1 MNPADEMAA
10 KIEPTEG
17 QSAGAVAGS
26 NDQIEEQLR
35 ATLKELQR
43 NQSKLA
49 EDLQSHLLRISHHL
63 DYETSE
69 RKAVYDRLRAID
81 NQTKRT
87 LESQAKRRGSRGFVR
102 YLVAICVGVA
112 ATLAWQSYGE
122 TAKQIVA
129 TRAPELGWSPEVK
142 QMIASG
148 IQQLGWTKPAA
159 GPESTAVRSSVPET
173 PQAAPVAQTAPEN
186 VAPKAPTAPSLD
198 PEQVHQ
204 IALDVAALRQTVEQ
218 LTAVQNQM
226 ARAVARQEAAL
237 VDILVKMPEPPP
249 QSRGR

>member
-10 KIEPTEG
+10 KTVTAEG

-87 LESQAKRRGSRGFVR
+87 LESQAKRRGSRGFAR
-102 YLVAICVGVA
+102 YLVAICIGVA

-122 TAKQIVA
+122 AAKQIIA
-129 TRAPELGWSPEVK
+129 TRAPELGWSPEAK
-142 QMIASG
+142 QMIASWV
-148 IQQLGWTKPAA
+148 QQLGWTKPLAV
-159 GPESTAVRSSVPET
+159 ESK
-173 PQAAPVAQTAPEN
+173 AAPVTQTAPEK
-186 VAPKAPTAPSLD
+186 VAPKAPAAPSLD

-204 IALDVAALRQTVEQ
+204 IALDVAALRQTVEL

-237 VDILVKMPEPPP
+237 VDILVKMPERPP
-249 QSRGR
+249 QSR

>member
-87 LESQAKRRGSRGFVR
+87 LESQAKRQGSRGFVR

-129 TRAPELGWSPEVK
+129 TRAPELGWSPEAK
-142 QMIASG
+142 QMIASS
-148 IQQLGWTKPAA
+148 IQWIGLTKPPA
-159 GPESTAVRSSVPET
+159 GSEK
-173 PQAAPVAQTAPEN
+173 QAAPVAQTAPTTG
-186 VAPKAPTAPSLD
+186 APKEPAAPSLD
-198 PEQVHQ
+198 WEQTQ
-204 IALDVAALRQTVEQ
+204 QMARDLAALRQNVDQ
-218 LTAVQNQM
+218 LIASQNQM
-226 ARAVARQEAAL
+226 ARQMARL
-237 VDILVKMPEPPP
+237 
-249 QSRGR
+249 QSDL

>member
-10 KIEPTEG
+10 KTVTAEG

-87 LESQAKRRGSRGFVR
+87 LESQAKRRGSRGFAR
-102 YLVAICVGVA
+102 YLVAICIGVA

-122 TAKQIVA
+122 AAKQIIA
-129 TRAPELGWSPEVK
+129 TRAPELGWSPEAK
-142 QMIASG
+142 QMIASWV
-148 IQQLGWTKPAA
+148 QQLGWTKPLAV
-159 GPESTAVRSSVPET
+159 ESK
-173 PQAAPVAQTAPEN
+173 AAPVTQTAPEK
-186 VAPKAPTAPSLD
+186 VAPK
-198 PEQVHQ
+198 EQVHQ
-204 IALDVAALRQTVEQ
+204 IALDVAALRQTVEL

>member
-10 KIEPTEG
+10 KTVTAES

-87 LESQAKRRGSRGFVR
+87 LESQAKRRGSRGFAR
-102 YLVAICVGVA
+102 YLVAICIGVA

-122 TAKQIVA
+122 AAKQVIA
-129 TRAPELGWSPEVK
+129 TSAPELGW
-142 QMIASG
+142 
-148 IQQLGWTKPAA
+148 
-159 GPESTAVRSSVPET
+159 
-173 PQAAPVAQTAPEN
+173 
-186 VAPKAPTAPSLD
+186 
-198 PEQVHQ
+198 
-204 IALDVAALRQTVEQ
+204 
-218 LTAVQNQM
+218 
-226 ARAVARQEAAL
+226 
-237 VDILVKMPEPPP
+237 
-249 QSRGR
+249 

>member
-10 KIEPTEG
+10 KTVTAEG

-87 LESQAKRRGSRGFVR
+87 LESQAKRRGSRGLR
-102 YLVAICVGVA
+102 PLPGCYLYWCCSNLGLAILRRGGKTDNRNKGSRTWLVAGGEA
-112 ATLAWQSYGE
+112 DDRKLGPATWLDE
-122 TAKQIVA
+122 
-129 TRAPELGWSPEVK
+129 
-142 QMIASG
+142 
-148 IQQLGWTKPAA
+148 AA
-159 GPESTAVRSSVPET
+159 GRRKQSGTRYPDCAREGRAESARCPLPRPGAGASDSTGCRRATANR
-173 PQAAPVAQTAPEN
+173 
-186 VAPKAPTAPSLD
+186 
-198 PEQVHQ
+198 
-204 IALDVAALRQTVEQ
+204 
-218 LTAVQNQM
+218 
-226 ARAVARQEAAL
+226 
-237 VDILVKMPEPPP
+237 
-249 QSRGR
+249 

>member
-10 KIEPTEG
+10 KTVTAEG

-87 LESQAKRRGSRGFVR
+87 LESQAKRRGSRGFAR
-102 YLVAICVGVA
+102 YLVAICIGVA
-112 ATLAWQSYGE
+112 ATLAWQSYSE
-122 TAKQIVA
+122 AAKQIIA
-129 TRAPELGWSPEVK
+129 TRAPELGWSPEAK
-142 QMIASG
+142 QMIASWV
-148 IQQLGWTKPAA
+148 QQLGWTKPLAV
-159 GPESTAVRSSVPET
+159 ESK
-173 PQAAPVAQTAPEN
+173 AAPVTQTAPEK
-186 VAPKAPTAPSLD
+186 VAPKAPAAPSLD

-204 IALDVAALRQTVEQ
+204 IALDVAALRQTVEL

>member
-1 MNPADEMAA
+1 MNPADEEAA

-17 QSAGAVAGS
+17 QSSGAVAGS
-26 NDQIEEQLR
+26 NDQIEEQLG

-49 EDLQSHLLRISHHL
+49 EDLQSHFLRISHHL

-69 RKAVYDRLRAID
+69 RKAIHDRLRAID

-87 LESQAKRRGSRGFVR
+87 LESQAKRQGSRGFVR

-129 TRAPELGWSPEVK
+129 TRAPELGWSPEAE
-142 QMIASG
+142 QMIASS
-148 IQQLGWTKPAA
+148 IQWYRPVPKSKRHPSRRLPRR
-159 GPESTAVRSSVPET
+159 RSRRKS
-173 PQAAPVAQTAPEN
+173 
-186 VAPKAPTAPSLD
+186 
-198 PEQVHQ
+198 
-204 IALDVAALRQTVEQ
+204 
-218 LTAVQNQM
+218 
-226 ARAVARQEAAL
+226 
-237 VDILVKMPEPPP
+237 PPP
-249 QSRGR
+249 RPSTGSRCSRWRAILLRCDKTSISLSPVKTRWRDRWPRYSPTLWTYF

>member
-1 MNPADEMAA
+1 MNPADEEAA

-17 QSAGAVAGS
+17 QSSGAVAGS
-26 NDQIEEQLR
+26 NDQIEEQLG

-49 EDLQSHLLRISHHL
+49 EDLQSHFLRISHHF

-69 RKAVYDRLRAID
+69 RKAIHGRLRAID

-87 LESQAKRRGSRGFVR
+87 PESQAKRRGSRGFVR

-129 TRAPELGWSPEVK
+129 TRAPELGWSPEAK
-142 QMIASG
+142 QMIASS
-148 IQQLGWTKPAA
+148 IQWIGLTKPPA
-159 GPESTAVRSSVPET
+159 GSEK
-173 PQAAPVAQTAPEN
+173 QAAPVAQTAPTT
-186 VAPKAPTAPSLD
+186 VAPKEPAAPSLD
-198 PEQVHQ
+198 REQMQ
-204 IALDVAALRQTVEQ
+204 QMARDLAALRQNVDQ
-218 LTAVQNQM
+218 LIASQNQM
-226 ARAVARQEAAL
+226 ARQMARLQSDL
-237 VDILVKMPEPPP
+237 VDVLLKMPEP
-249 QSRGR
+249 QRRERQ

>member
-49 EDLQSHLLRISHHL
+49 EDLQSHLSRIGHHL

-69 RKAVYDRLRAID
+69 RKAIHDRLRAID

-129 TRAPELGWSPEVK
+129 TRAPELGWSPEAK
-142 QMIASG
+142 QMIASSVER
-148 IQQLGWTKPAA
+148 LGWTKPLA
-159 GPESTAVRSSVPET
+159 GPEITSVRPSVPET
-173 PQAAPVAQTAPEN
+173 PQAVPVAQAAPET
-186 VAPKAPTAPSLD
+186 VAPKAPPASSID

-204 IALDVAALRQTVEQ
+204 MARDLAALRQNVDQ
-218 LTAVQNQM
+218 LIASQNQM

-237 VDILVKMPEPPP
+237 VDILVKMPESPP
-249 QSRGR
+249 QSR

>member
-35 ATLKELQR
+35 ATLKELER

-69 RKAVYDRLRAID
+69 RKAIYNRLRAID
-81 NQTKRT
+81 DQTKRT
-87 LESQAKRRGSRGFVR
+87 LESQAKRRGSRGFTR
-102 YLVAICVGVA
+102 YLVAILIGVA

-129 TRAPELGWSPEVK
+129 TRAPELGWSPEAK
-142 QMIASG
+142 QMIASS
-148 IQQLGWTKPAA
+148 IQWIGLTKPAA
-159 GPESTAVRSSVPET
+159 GSEK
-173 PQAAPVAQTAPEN
+173 QAATVAQTAPEN
-186 VAPKAPTAPSLD
+186 VAPSAPTAPSID
-198 PEQVHQ
+198 AEQVHQ
-204 IALDVAALRQTVEQ
+204 MARDLAALRQNVDQ
-218 LTAVQNQM
+218 LIASQNQM
-226 ARAVARQEAAL
+226 ARAVARQETAL